1 MNNSIN
7 PTERAIMELVREMT
21 IQQLSKRV
29 PAIDTIENRRL
40 TYFLI
45 EVRRAA
51 YIEKGAKRTLI
62 SVLHEFSVQ
71 KCDTYYEW
79 RLKWHH
85 LLPSN
90 VKNLIK

>member
-1 MNNSIN
+1 
-7 PTERAIMELVREMT
+7 MELVYQTTCM
-21 IQQLSKRV
+21 QLDKRV
-29 PAIDTIENRRL
+29 PFIDSLENRRL

-51 YIEKGAKRTLI
+51 YKEKGIKRTLI
-62 SVLHEFSVQ
+62 SILHEFNVQ

-79 RLKWHH
+79 RLKWYH